1 MESLKME
8 AMGSSILV
16 PSVQE
21 LAKESMVNV
30 PPRYIRPDQDPPLIN
45 APLPSISIPIVDM
58 SKLLQQ
64 ESSAAELE
72 RLHSACKDWGF
83 FQLVNHGVSSSLVE
97 KMKSEIKD
105 FFTLPLEE
113 KKRFWQEPGDV
124 EGFGQAFVISEEQ
137 KLDWGDMFFLT
148 TLPHHMR
155 KPRLFDHLPSSLR
168 ETMDVYSL
176 EVNKLAMSIMGLMAR
191 ALGMKAEEITDLF
204 DEGFQAFRMN
214 YYPPCPQ
221 PESVIGLSPHSDS
234 VGLTVLLQIGEMEG
248 LQIRKEGLWIPVKPL
263 QNAFIINIGDIL
275 EIVTNG
281 IYRSIEHRAMVNSMQ
296 ERLSIAAFHSPKYTA
311 EMGPACSLI
320 NAENPA
326 LFRRVGVDKYFRD
339 LFTRKL
345 QGKAYLDS
353 MRINY
358 EECNNTAS

>member
-1 MESLKME
+1 MESPKKG

-21 LAKESMVNV
+21 LAKENMVNV

-45 APLPSISIPIVDM
+45 APLPSISIPIIDM
-58 SKLLQQ
+58 DKLLQQ

-105 FFTLPLEE
+105 FFKLPLEE

-148 TLPHHMR
+148 SLPLHMR
-155 KPRLFDHLPSSLR
+155 KPRLFDHLPLSFR
-168 ETMDVYSL
+168 ETMEAYSM
-176 EVNKLAMSIMGLMAR
+176 EVNKLAMSILGLMAR
-191 ALGMKAEEITDLF
+191 ALGMKAEEITELF
-204 DEGFQAFRMN
+204 DEPFQGLRMN

-234 VGLTVLLQIGEMEG
+234 VGLTVLLQVGEMEG
-248 LQIRKEGLWIPVKPL
+248 LQIRKEGLWIP
-263 QNAFIINIGDIL
+263 
-275 EIVTNG
+275 IVTNG
-281 IYRSIEHRAMVNSMQ
+281 IYRSIEHRVMVNSMQ

-311 EMGPACSLI
+311 EIGPARSLI

-326 LFRRVGVDKYFRD
+326 LFRRVGADKYYRD
-339 LFTRKL
+339 QFTRKL

-358 EECNNTAS
+358 EEFNNTAS